1 MSSTVL
7 LTRDLL
13 FGSKV
18 ESMIRESGSEP
29 IVVTEPEQA
38 LAKAVDA
45 RLLIVDLTAEE
56 FDGTQVVADGTP
68 TFGFYAHT
76 DDETRKR
83 ALAAGFVKVVPR
95 SRMMREGPGLIAD
108 ASKPV

>member
-1 MSSTVL
+1 MPSTVL

-29 IVVTEPEQA
+29 IVVADPDQA
-38 LAKAVDA
+38 LVKAADA
-45 RLLIVDLTAEE
+45 NLLIVDLTADD

-95 SRMMREGPGLIAD
+95 SRMMREGASLIAE
-108 ASKPV
+108 ASTPG